1 MKKRDKIKC
10 FIGAIVVFLALA
22 VVFFILGIGLEL
34 HKYKKNRSIREESLQ
49 EFSVQLEAYV
59 KENAEAFERLG
70 EYETVNYV
78 FDGNTDFG
86 YIKSEGELQKE
97 RNIVFRQ
104 FREGRVTENET
115 GRDVMFVS
123 SSRDFYF
130 SVVYCDDEDDKDR
143 YNYGTEIS
151 DKLIY
156 ISFIDIQ

>member
-1 MKKRDKIKC
+1 MDRKFLRVC
-10 FIGAIVVFLALA
+10 VRLIVIFLALA
-22 VVFFILGIGLEL
+22 VLFFILGIGLEL
-34 HKYKKNRSIREESLQ
+34 YKYNRNRSVREESLQ

-78 FDGNTDFG
+78 LDENTGLD
-86 YIKSEGELQKE
+86 YIQSEGELQKE
-97 RNIVFRQ
+97 RNIVFKQ
-104 FREGRVTENET
+104 FGEGRVTENET

-130 SVVYCDDEDDKDR
+130 CVIYCDDEADRER
-143 YNYGTEIS
+143 YNYGTKIT

-156 ISFIDIQ
+156 ISIIDIQ

>member
-1 MKKRDKIKC
+1 MDKKFLRVCIRL
-10 FIGAIVVFLALA
+10 IVVFLALA

-34 HKYKKNRSIREESLQ
+34 HKYSRNRAVREENLQ

-70 EYETVNYV
+70 EYETVNYM

-86 YIKSEGELQKE
+86 YIKSEGELQNE

-104 FREGRVTENET
+104 FGEGRVTENET

-130 SVVYCDDEDDKDR
+130 SVVYCDDEEDKDR

-156 ISFIDIQ
+156 ISIINIQ